1 MADRMITRY
10 ENPFLYEQKKGE
22 SLEHYYRRLAKQAD
36 QRLVRLEQLSRR
48 EGYENVNKYAYA
60 RAMKDIKQWSGE
72 KATRFNMK
80 PPKNANSVRA
90 KIADIRTFLEAPT
103 STKAGIEAVY
113 KRRAESL
120 NEKYGT
126 QFDWTDLANYFDEAK
141 NSKSD
146 SKYGSDTM
154 LKAVAEIQKQSETIT
169 KQIEQHKKK
178 HITVD
183 NPRLQ
188 DAIDDILKDRGLK
201 ITQFI

>member
-1 MADRMITRY
+1 MSDRKITRY

-36 QRLVRLEQLSRR
+36 QRLVRLKQLSSK

-72 KATRFNMK
+72 KAERFNTK

-90 KIADIRTFLEAPT
+90 KIADIRNFLEAPT
-103 STKAGIEAVY
+103 STKSGIETVY
-113 KRRAESL
+113 KHKADIL

-126 QFDWTDLANYFDEAK
+126 QFKWTDLANYFDEAK

-146 SKYGSDTM
+146 GKYGSDTM
-154 LKAVAEIQKQSETIT
+154 LKAVAEIQKQSETIV
-169 KQIEQHKKK
+169 KQIKQHKKK

-188 DAIDDILKDRGLK
+188 DAIDDILKDRGLN

>member
-1 MADRMITRY
+1 MADWKVTRY

-90 KIADIRTFLEAPT
+90 KIADIRNFLEAPT
-103 STKAGIEAVY
+103 STKAGVEAVY

>member
-1 MADRMITRY
+1 MADRKITRY

-90 KIADIRTFLEAPT
+90 KIADMRTFLEAPT

-169 KQIEQHKKK
+169 KQIEQHKKR

>member
-1 MADRMITRY
+1 MADRIITRY

-90 KIADIRTFLEAPT
+90 KIADIRTFLESPT
-103 STKAGIEAVY
+103 STKSGVEAVY

>member
-1 MADRMITRY
+1 MADRKITKF
-10 ENPFLYEQKKGE
+10 ENPFLYDQKKGE
-22 SLEHYYRRLAKQAD
+22 STEHYYRRLAKQAD
-36 QRLVRLEQLSRR
+36 QRLVRLEKLTEK
-48 EGYENVNKYAYA
+48 EGYSNVNKYAYA

-80 PPKNANSVRA
+80 PPKNTNSLRA

-103 STKAGIEAVY
+103 ATKAGIESVY
-113 KRRAESL
+113 KSKADVL

-126 QFDWTDLANYFDEAK
+126 NFDWTDLANYFDEAK

-154 LKAVAEIQKQSETIT
+154 LKAVAEIQKQSETIA
-169 KQIEQHKKK
+169 KQIKQHKKK

-183 NPRLQ
+183 SPRLQ
-188 DAIDDILKDRGLK
+188 DAIDDILADKGLK
-201 ITQFI
+201 VTQFI